1 MRQEQ
6 SLADLTIGQT
16 LDSELGDL
24 KLLGRE
30 LIAGIGPARAEC
42 LARGAQLLPRT
53 IAPPGRT
60 EDVEKFD
67 RFAQRRS
74 RLDPAPLPAQPR
86 ARWAGASSGPPFMAL
101 RVRSGPAIRSSRSG
115 SFPRSPATS
124 PAIKSPVRPYC
135 G

>member
-6 SLADLTIGQT
+6 SLADLAIGQT

-24 KLLGRE
+24 KLLGGE

-67 RFAQRRS
+67 RFAQRPP
-74 RLDPAPLPAQPR
+74 RLEPARRRPKPLADQTQHS
-86 ARWAGASSGPPFMAL
+86 AREHN
-101 RVRSGPAIRSSRSG
+101 
-115 SFPRSPATS
+115 
-124 PAIKSPVRPYC
+124 
-135 G
+135 